1 MEYKSHK
8 IKKGTIYTVGSFHLC
23 IVNANVIIA
32 IRSTF
37 AGSIKITQNAY
48 SLMQKHYLL
57 YIVRSKKQ
65 NFDFYFTNGQHL
77 KYSDSADSVRLV

>member
-48 SLMQKHYLL
+48 SLMQQQKTLLIIFRYKHETHILFLL
-57 YIVRSKKQ
+57 YKLSTFEI
-65 NFDFYFTNGQHL
+65 FGFCE
-77 KYSDSADSVRLV
+77 